1 MRKLTFILLGVF
13 ALNFSVYTQSKKQQE
28 LDLQKASII
37 EQRIEIIAEQFEE
50 EEVDYTT
57 LFDELSVFYDNPIDV
72 NNAKKED
79 LEQIYL
85 LTEYQIDA
93 LIDHHKKFGA
103 FYSVYEL
110 STVKGMDYE
119 TIQNILPFI
128 SVKRRD
134 NIPDEKPLEMI
145 KRGRSTLMIRYS
157 RILEEMEGFAP
168 IDDST
173 LAASPNKRYLG
184 DANKLYARYRFQYR
198 NNLSF
203 GITGEKDA
211 GEEFFRGNNKQGF
224 DFYSMHLYA
233 KNFGFVKQI
242 ALGDYQVQFGQGLV
256 LWSGLGFGK
265 SSSIL
270 NTKKNGVGLR
280 PYTSVDENV
289 FMRGGGV
296 TLGFGKIN
304 ATAFYSHKNIDAN
317 LSSPDSTLVDG
328 EVAQITSF
336 QTTGYHRTQG
346 EYEDKNAILETHMG
360 AHVAYKTERLNIGLS
375 GLYTRYNADV
385 QRNLG
390 LYNQFEFNTNENSTF
405 GADYNFSLG
414 PANMF
419 GEVAMSANGGTA
431 QLYGTLIHLDS
442 RVNLSIVHRNY
453 SQDFQGLLSNGLG
466 EASRNQNEKGTLIG
480 IHAKLHKFWNFSGYF
495 DAFKF
500 DWLRYKADAP
510 SQGSDVL
517 MQLNFKPN
525 RSIQMYARFKKRN
538 KPFNSRDDIDD
549 LDFIVDVNQTN
560 VRFHIDYKIS
570 SRIRFRNRVEYITY
584 NYGNDNPEKGMLVYQ
599 DVSYKFKSFPLNLSF
614 RYALFDTDT
623 YNAKL
628 YAYENDV
635 LYSFSIPAYYY
646 KGTRT
651 YLTARYQVSRNI
663 DVWLR
668 AAQWFYNNQESVSSG
683 LNEIKGQSKTEVK
696 AQIRI
701 KF

>member
-13 ALNFSVYTQSKKQQE
+13 ALNFSASAQSKKQQE

-37 EQRIEIIAEQFEE
+37 EQRIEIIAEQFED

-57 LFDELSVFYDNPIDV
+57 LFDELSVFYDNPIDI

-93 LIDHHKKFGA
+93 LLEHHKKFGS

-110 STVKGMDYE
+110 SAVKGMDYE

-134 NIPDEKPLEMI
+134 NIPDEKPLDMI
-145 KRGRSTLMIRYS
+145 KRGRSTLFLRYT
-157 RILEEMEGFAP
+157 RVLEEMEGFAA

-173 LAASPNKRYLG
+173 LAANPNKRYLG

-265 SSSIL
+265 SSTIL
-270 NTKKNGVGLR
+270 NTKKNGIGLR

-317 LSSPDSTLVDG
+317 LSNPDSTLQDG
-328 EVAQITSF
+328 EIAQITSF
-336 QTTGYHRTQG
+336 QTTGYHRTAS
-346 EYEDKNAILETHMG
+346 EFEDKNAIPETHMG
-360 AHVAYKTERLNIGLS
+360 GHVAYKTDRMNIGVS

-385 QRNLG
+385 QRNLST
-390 LYNQFEFNTNENSTF
+390 YNQFEFNTNENSTF

-419 GEVAMSANGGTA
+419 GEVAMSANGGIA
-431 QLYGTLIHLDS
+431 QLYGALIHLDS
-442 RVNLSIVHRNY
+442 RVNMSVVHRNY
-453 SQDFQGLLSNGLG
+453 SKEFQGLLSNGLG

-480 IHAKLHKFWNFSGYF
+480 IHAKLHKYWNFSGYF

-500 DWLRYKADAP
+500 DWLRYNADAP
-510 SQGSDVL
+510 SNGSDVL

-525 RSIQMYARFKKRN
+525 RSIQMYARYKKRS
-538 KPFNSRDDIDD
+538 KPFNTRDDFDD
-549 LDFIVDVNQTN
+549 LDFIVDVDQTN

-584 NYGNDNPEKGMLVYQ
+584 DYGNQAPENGMLVYQ
-599 DVSYKFKSFPLNLSF
+599 DVSYKFRNFPLNLSF
-614 RYALFDTDT
+614 RYALFDTDSF
-623 YNAKL
+623 NSRL

-635 LYSFSIPAYYY
+635 LYSFSIPAYYF

-668 AAQWFYNNQESVSSG
+668 ASQWFYNNRETISSG
-683 LNEIKGQSKTEVK
+683 LNEIQGQAKTEVK
-696 AQIRI
+696 AQVRI